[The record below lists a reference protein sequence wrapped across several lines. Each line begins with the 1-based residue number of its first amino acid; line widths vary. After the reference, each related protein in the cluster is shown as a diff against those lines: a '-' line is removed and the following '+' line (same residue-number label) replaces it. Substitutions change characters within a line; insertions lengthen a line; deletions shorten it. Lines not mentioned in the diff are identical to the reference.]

1 MSWVLTG
8 LLDCCVGEQAEL
20 WPGQSQETSSQ
31 DLQLSRSEKGQYGHS
46 ARGAKNRE
54 DLGKIFKKPPAD
66 FLDASN
72 EIERKIA
79 TKEQPNV

>member
-31 DLQLSRSEKGQYGHS
+31 DLQLSRSEKGQYGHR
-46 ARGAKNRE
+46 AKGAKNRE
-54 DLGKIFKKPPAD
+54 DLGKIF
-66 FLDASN
+66 
-72 EIERKIA
+72 
-79 TKEQPNV
+79 